1 MAETKGIP
9 RDPRIKYHFKR
20 EEFDFF
26 FQWLAGA
33 STHGGAE
40 VGESF
45 YAASQIEEGNVESWI
60 RAWTELAG
68 RVAARGETSRAGGH
82 RVSARE
88 SFLRAYTYHRAPLM
102 FISPLDEP
110 GRYRRRYEQARA
122 YFRQAAKLF
131 DPPLEPFEVP
141 FEVPFEGAVLPGY
154 FVHVDDSGTPRKT
167 LIMIGGGDTFVEDLY
182 AYIGPAATKR
192 GYNVLMVDLPGQG
205 ALPFEGLT
213 WRADVEV
220 PMAAV
225 VDYALARPDVD
236 PEQLVT
242 YGISGGGYLVPR
254 AVTAE
259 KRLKAAVACSA
270 ILDFTQAWDQ
280 DFIALHEKAERPI
293 LYRAV
298 KRFMQWY
305 RGAYF
310 TLVDT
315 YVWRFGAES
324 VPGLIDASEDC
335 VVDPGQI
342 TCPLLNVL
350 SEQEYAESTAIREW
364 AERCERELAHPNHK
378 LVVMPQDEGADSHAI
393 DTNLSLMSQVVFDW
407 LDDVLDA
414 PTEGADRSAQPPA
427 RTERGGS
434 VAEPS

>member
-1 MAETKGIP
+1 MDETSGVP
-9 RDPRIKYHFKR
+9 RNPRIKYRFAR

-26 FQWLAGA
+26 FQWLVGT

-45 YAASQIEEGNVESWI
+45 YAASKIKDGDVASWI
-60 RAWTELAG
+60 RAWTALAE
-68 RVAARGETSRAGGH
+68 RVAARGEASQRGAH

-88 SFLRAYTYHRAPLM
+88 SFLRAYTYHRAPLI

-110 GRYRRRYEQARA
+110 GRYRQRYEQAQD
-122 YFRQAAKLF
+122 YFRQAAALF
-131 DPPLEPFEVP
+131 DPPIEPI
-141 FEVPFEGAVLPGY
+141 EVPFEGTVLPGY
-154 FVHVDDSGTPRKT
+154 FVRVDDSGMPRKT

-213 WRADVEV
+213 WRADTEV

-225 VDYALARPDVD
+225 VDYALSRPDVD
-236 PEQLVT
+236 PEQLVA

-254 AVTAE
+254 AVTVE
-259 KRLKAAVACSA
+259 QRIKAAVACSV

-280 DFIALHEKAERPI
+280 DFIALHEKAERS
-293 LYRAV
+293 LVYSAV
-298 KRFMQWY
+298 KRFFQWY

-315 YVWRFGAES
+315 YVWRFGADS
-324 VPGLIDASEDC
+324 VPGLIDASKDC
-335 VVDPGQI
+335 VVDPEQI
-342 TCPLLNVL
+342 TTPLLNVV

-364 AERCERELAHPNHK
+364 AERCERALAPPNHK

-393 DTNLSLMSQVVFDW
+393 GTNLSLMSQVVFDW

-414 PTEGADRSAQPPA
+414 PNEAADRPA
-427 RTERGGS
+427 NPRDPEVSRTKNLEGLN
-434 VAEPS
+434 P